1 MRRNAR
7 RTGATAKSR
16 KASTETTETP
26 MDKGAETALTKE
38 IVVNVGIRETR
49 IAVLED
55 SRLCELHIERG
66 ERVVGNLYKARVE
79 NVLPGMDAAFVDIGL
94 SRNAF
99 LYVGDVLPTSDQNST
114 AGRDRRAIA
123 HETVD
128 EPADEIEGE
137 DETDEEEAGAE
148 DTEGTAKRPAR
159 GRSRIRRSVLR
170 QQKIGEVLKVGQE
183 ILVQVTKGAHGTKG
197 ARVST
202 RISLPG
208 RYLVVMPEADNIGV
222 SRKIEEPKERERLRK
237 IGDRLFVPGFG
248 LIIRTEAEDKT
259 EDELKADRDFLLKLW
274 KQIQDTYR
282 RSRAPALVHQDL
294 TLVYK
299 TIRDVFGSDV
309 NRLVIDDPV
318 EYEKA
323 SNTLES
329 VSPKMRGRIQLYTGD
344 VPAFDHFNVESE
356 IERSLKRKV
365 WLRSGGY
372 LIFDITEALTVI
384 DVNTGKFVGGS
395 NLAETIVRT
404 NLDAAAEVSRQLRLR
419 DIGGIVVIDFIDMN
433 NARDKQQ
440 VIRTLENALKKD
452 RARTKI
458 SNITP
463 LGLVE
468 MTRKRTAET
477 ISDFLTEP
485 CEYCNGRGIISSPE
499 TVSLIIERGIHRAV
513 ATGKKDCDAL
523 LVTCHPR
530 VAEMLIGPEGETIDR
545 IEREVCRAIY
555 VRASD
560 ATHPEKYDITQGD
573 INDFDRKYAVPKR
586 AQVVECRV
594 TPSGLHPE
602 PTVVGWAD
610 GLLLCLNEGHKFVGQ
625 RIKAK
630 VADIH
635 RSFVVAHIVPGT
647 NRPVDRTE
655 TGVL

>member
-1 MRRNAR
+1 VRRNAR
-7 RTGATAKSR
+7 RTGATAKTR
-16 KASTETTETP
+16 KAPLDTTETP
-26 MDKGAETALTKE
+26 IEKGGETALTKE
-38 IVVNVGIRETR
+38 IVVNVGVRETR

-55 SRLCELHIERG
+55 SRLCELHIERE

-94 SRNAF
+94 NRNAF
-99 LYVGDVLPTSDQNST
+99 LYVGDVLPNADQSASGN
-114 AGRDRRAIA
+114 RDRLRTA
-123 HETVD
+123 HDVAD
-128 EPADEIEGE
+128 EPVDDNGDEDDGEE
-137 DETDEEEAGAE
+137 DEEATDESGA
-148 DTEGTAKRPAR
+148 TTKRPAR

-222 SRKIEEPKERERLRK
+222 SRKIEDTKERERLRK

-259 EDELKADRDFLLKLW
+259 EEELQADRDFLLKLW

-323 SNTLES
+323 SNLLET

-395 NLAETIVRT
+395 NLSETIVRT
-404 NLDAAAEVSRQLRLR
+404 NLDAAAEISRQLRLR
-419 DIGGIVVIDFIDMN
+419 DIGGIIVIDFIDMN

-477 ISDFLTEP
+477 ISDFLSEP
-485 CEYCNGRGIISSPE
+485 CEYCSGRGIISSPE
-499 TVSLIIERGIHRAV
+499 TVSLAIEREIHRAV
-513 ATGKKDCDAL
+513 ANGKKDRDAL
-523 LVTCHPR
+523 LVTCHPK
-530 VAEMLIGPEGETIDR
+530 VAEILIGPEGETIDR
-545 IEREVCRAIY
+545 IEREVRRAIY

-560 ATHPEKYDITQGD
+560 AAHPEKYDIAAGD
-573 INDFDRKYAVPKR
+573 IAEFDRKFAVPKR
-586 AQVVECRV
+586 AQVIECRV
-594 TPSGLHPE
+594 SASSLHPE
-602 PTVVGWAD
+602 PAVVGWAD
-610 GLLLCLNEGHKFVGQ
+610 GLLICLNEGHKFVGQ

-630 VADIH
+630 VADVH
-635 RSFVVAHIVPGT
+635 RSYVVAHIVPGT